1 MPALNWTAF
10 FKGLAY
16 LVMTLIVSLG
26 GTAYFQTWPFSAP
39 AAETSSM
46 PAPKPA
52 MQRDLDGLAARV
64 TVLTEAA
71 ASKADI
77 AEIRA
82 ELSEIKAVLA
92 KARPS
97 NVTTGSVR
105 RSVK

>member
-1 MPALNWTAF
+1 MPTLTHAVRNTIFAVL
-10 FKGLAY
+10 
-16 LVMTLIVSLG
+16 TLILSGLG
-26 GTAYFQTWPFSAP
+26 GTAYFQTWPFSAATE
-39 AAETSSM
+39 AAT
-46 PAPKPA
+46 APVAKPA

-77 AEIRA
+77 EELKA